1 MKPLWRPRS
10 GDGPK
15 VLVYPTRALVL
26 WALAGAPVALLVGVL
41 APGLWTV
48 GVAWLAALAGAA
60 VLDAVLSPAARDVEL
75 TLDSPDYLAVGRP
88 GEAGV
93 RATTERGRLR
103 GLEAALDADGPAGLI
118 EPSIA
123 ASPDGVARFLM
134 VPPRRGLVAF
144 QSRWA
149 RWKGPLGLM
158 WRQLRRDDRAEVGV
172 GADIRRIENDAVRMF
187 SRDAEFGAKIQRD
200 IGEGAEFHALQEFRS
215 GMDRRTIDWKQSA
228 RHWHLLA
235 KEFRT
240 ERNHQVVM
248 ALDSGRMMSEPVG
261 GAPRIDR
268 AVDGAL
274 LLAYVCLRSGDRAG
288 LYAFDDRPR
297 LSTGALTGV
306 GAFPLLHRQ
315 AARIDYGTEETNY
328 ALGLS
333 TLSAGLRRRSL
344 IVIFTE
350 FADATAAEL
359 MLESVG
365 RALRT
370 HLILFVVMRDD
381 ELEGMAGHAPE
392 TPDDVARA
400 VVATDLMR
408 ERTLVL
414 TRLRRMGA
422 HVVEAPADQVGP
434 AALNAYLDLKR
445 KDLL

>member
-1 MKPLWRPRS
+1 MKTPWRPRK
-10 GDGPK
+10 GQGPG

-26 WALAGAPVALLVGVL
+26 LALAGAPVALVAGVA
-41 APGLWTV
+41 APGLWSV
-48 GVAWLAALAGAA
+48 GVAWLAALGGAA
-60 VLDAVLSPAARDVEL
+60 VLDALLAPAARSVRLEIEA
-75 TLDSPDYLAVGRP
+75 PDYLAVGRP
-88 GEAGV
+88 
-93 RATTERGRLR
+93 ATASVHARVDRGRLR
-103 GLEAALDADGPAGLI
+103 GVETALETEGPGGLVEPTAKADADGEGQFLLI
-118 EPSIA
+118 
-123 ASPDGVARFLM
+123 
-134 VPPRRGLVAF
+134 PPRRGVVRF
-144 QSRWA
+144 PTRWA
-149 RWKGPLGLM
+149 RWKGPLGLV
-158 WRQLRRDDRAEVGV
+158 WRQLRRDDPAEVGV
-172 GADIRRIENDAVRMF
+172 GADIRRIEDEAVRMF
-187 SRDAEFGAKIQRD
+187 SRDAEFGSKVQRD
-200 IGEGAEFHALQEFRS
+200 VGEGAEFHALQEFRS

-228 RHWHLLA
+228 RHAHLLA

-248 ALDSGRMMSEPVG
+248 ALDSGRTMSEPVG

-268 AVDGAL
+268 AVHGAL

-328 ALGLS
+328 ALGLT
-333 TLSAGLRRRSL
+333 TLSASLRRRSL

-381 ELEGMAGHAPE
+381 ELEEMAAHPPE

-400 VVATDLMR
+400 VVAADLMR

-414 TRLRRMGA
+414 NRLRRLGA
-422 HVVEAPADQVGP
+422 HVVEAPADQIGP

-445 KDLL
+445 RDLL